1 MDYMDRGGKL
11 IKNKTGQDKF
21 LNMVY
26 SNMGG
31 RFVMKILAAPVV
43 SRGIGC
49 FMDHWPSAFL
59 IGRFIRKNHI
69 RMSEYECRKY
79 RSFNDFFRSEEH
91 TSELQSQ
98 R

>member
-31 RFVMKILAAPVV
+31 AL
-43 SRGIGC
+43 S
-49 FMDHWPSAFL
+49 
-59 IGRFIRKNHI
+59 
-69 RMSEYECRKY
+69 
-79 RSFNDFFRSEEH
+79 
-91 TSELQSQ
+91 
-98 R
+98 